1 MPLRIAFDLDGVLA
15 DFSTAYERIAD
26 RLFPESRLPA
36 AVSTQAAGVE
46 TAAGGESGRAGT
58 ASAEAVD
65 AAVGPAAGGRE
76 RERPGAPAE
85 PPEGPGGSPSASP
98 DALPGG
104 VRLSPR
110 RRDRVWKEIRSTP
123 DFWLTLDPVDPTVV
137 ARLHERAAA
146 RRWETF
152 FVTQRPATAGD
163 TVQRQTQRWLVE
175 QGFALPSV
183 VVHDGSRGRLA
194 AALELDFLV
203 DDTVRHCVDVV
214 SQSSA
219 KAVLVAPEADAATEV
234 NARRLGIEVCDGP
247 AAALDLID
255 AAASGRLTAL
265 FRRARRR
272 FDARGRRPTPGGRHE

>member
-15 DFSTAYERIAD
+15 DFSAAYDRVAD

-36 AVSTQAAGVE
+36 PVPARVAGVE
-46 TAAGGESGRAGT
+46 TAPGGVERGRPGG
-58 ASAEAVD
+58 ASPEAVV
-65 AAVGPAAGGRE
+65 AAVAPAAGGRE
-76 RERPGAPAE
+76 GERPGAPAE
-85 PPEGPGGSPSASP
+85 PTPAGPGGSPRAP
-98 DALPGG
+98 AEALARD

-123 DFWLTLDPVDPTVV
+123 DFWLTLDPVDPDVV
-137 ARLHERAAA
+137 ARLHERSAA

-163 TVQRQTQRWLVE
+163 TVQRQTQRWLVG
-175 QGFALPSV
+175 QGFVLPSV

-219 KAVLVAPEADAATEV
+219 KAVLVVPEADAATEV
-234 NARRLGIEVCDGP
+234 NARRLGIEVCRGP

-255 AAASGRLTAL
+255 AAASGRLTAF
-265 FRRARRR
+265 FRRARR
-272 FDARGRRPTPGGRHE
+272 AIRG

>member
-1 MPLRIAFDLDGVLA
+1 MR
-15 DFSTAYERIAD
+15 TRH
-26 RLFPESRLPA
+26 PA
-36 AVSTQAAGVE
+36 AAAPG
-46 TAAGGESGRAGT
+46 
-58 ASAEAVD
+58 AVGND
-65 AAVGPAAGGRE
+65 AAR
-76 RERPGAPAE
+76 APAE
-85 PPEGPGGSPSASP
+85 PPPGGARRAPAEASAR
-98 DALPGG
+98 D

-110 RRDRVWKEIRSTP
+110 RRDRVWREIRSTP
-123 DFWLTLDPVDPTVV
+123 DFWLTLDPVDPAVV
-137 ARLHERAAA
+137 ACLHERAAA

-163 TVQRQTQRWLVE
+163 TVQRQTQRWLVG
-175 QGFALPSV
+175 QGFELPNV

-219 KAVLVAPEADAATEV
+219 KAILVAPEADAATEM

-255 AAASGRLTAL
+255 AAASGRLTAF
-265 FRRARRR
+265 FRRARR
-272 FDARGRRPTPGGRHE
+272 AIRG